1 MKEIL
6 LKLTE
11 LVEEIQVAKKV
22 YNEKTTKAE
31 ATIESQAKMEHQL
44 KEETLLLREREAN
57 IEALEIT
64 AATKVKLAEDVAR
77 VSSESNALEDSKR
90 VFIAYKAEEENKLDA
105 LRADGDM
112 QQESLNKQK
121 IQLDADRKTYKDEV
135 LKEVAKAANLKG

>member
-22 YNEKTTKAE
+22 YNKKIAKAE
-31 ATIESQAKMEHQL
+31 ATIEAQAKMEHQL

-77 VSSESNALEDSKR
+77 VSSESVALEESKKAF
-90 VFIAYKAEEENKLDA
+90 VSYKAEEENKLDA
-105 LRADGDM
+105 LRADGDL
-112 QQESLNKQK
+112 QQDSLNKQK
-121 IQLDADRKTYKDEV
+121 EQLAIDRENYKAEV
-135 LKEVAKAANLKG
+135 LKEVAKETKE

>member
-11 LVEEIQVAKKV
+11 LVEEVQVAKKV

-44 KEETLLLREREAN
+44 KEETILLREREAN
-57 IEALEIT
+57 VEALEIT
-64 AATKVKLAEDVAR
+64 AATKARLQEEVAR
-77 VSSESNALEDSKR
+77 VSNESAALEESKKA
-90 VFIAYKAEEENKLDA
+90 FISYKAEEENKLGS

-112 QQESLNKQK
+112 QQDSLNKQK
-121 IQLDADRKTYKDEV
+121 IQLATDRENYKAEV
-135 LKEVAKAANLKG
+135 LKEVAKETKE